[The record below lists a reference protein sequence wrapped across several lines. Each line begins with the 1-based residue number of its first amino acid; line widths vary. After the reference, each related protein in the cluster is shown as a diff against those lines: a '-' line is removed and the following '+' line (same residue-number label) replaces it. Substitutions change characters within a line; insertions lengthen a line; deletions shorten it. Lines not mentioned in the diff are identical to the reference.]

1 MADPTDMQDP
11 DSSRDPTANPG
22 ADPDDAFD
30 SIVDAPFDA
39 ALSER
44 YLVYALSTIT
54 ARSLPDLRDGLK
66 PVHRR
71 LLWTMRQLRLDPGSN
86 FKKSARVVGEVIGKY
101 HPHGDT
107 AAYDAMVRLAQD
119 FALRYPLVE
128 GQGNF
133 GNVDGDNAAAYRYT
147 EARLTKTAMQLME
160 GLDAGTV
167 DFIPTY
173 NGEEQE
179 PELMPG
185 LFPNL
190 LANGASGIA
199 VGMATNIPSHNVA
212 EVIDATLELIDN
224 PQIEHERLMEI
235 VHGPDFATGGQVVDS
250 AATISDAYRTGRGS
264 LRLRGLFS
272 APEADREDDRAAG
285 IERLGGG
292 QWQLVISQ
300 IPYQVAKGKLIEQI
314 AQAIADRKLPI
325 LEDVRDES
333 DEAIRIVLVPK
344 SRNVDPELLKES
356 LFKLTDMETRFGLN
370 MNVLDAQ
377 AGGGRTPM
385 VMGLKELLSHWTRS
399 QIEILQRRTRHR
411 LDQIAKRLELVEGYI
426 TAFLN
431 LDRVIEI
438 IRTEDEPKPI
448 MMEEFDLTDRQAEA
462 ILNMRLRSLRK
473 LEEMQLRREKDG
485 LLEEQDRLQK
495 LLDSPARQRTR
506 LKKDLRTL
514 REDYAEDTA
523 LGARRTLIRESAP
536 AVEFSM
542 DAMIEKEP
550 ITVILSEKGWIRAAK
565 GHVPLDQ
572 EFKYKEGDALAF
584 ILHAQTTDKLL
595 IAAANGRFYT
605 LGCDKLPGAR
615 GFGEPV
621 RTMIDLEADTS
632 IARLLVHRPGGR
644 LLLAATS
651 GKGFLAETGELIA
664 ETRKGRQVVNLKG
677 DAQLR
682 VIREVGEG
690 DDHVAAVGD
699 NRKLIVFNIEEMP
712 VMARGQGVMLQR
724 YRPGPGGGGLSDAT
738 TFKLEEGLS
747 WTMGGSQ
754 GRTRTET
761 DIWQWKVARGA
772 AGRMPPTGFPK
783 DNRFD

>member
-1 MADPTDMQDP
+1 MAEPTPPTDSDP
-11 DSSRDPTANPG
+11 
-22 ADPDDAFD
+22 DAFD
-30 SIVDAPFDA
+30 AIVDAPFDA

-71 LLWTMRQLRLDPGSN
+71 LLWTMRQLKLDPSN
-86 FKKSARVVGEVIGKY
+86 TFKKSARVVGEVIGKY

-119 FALRYPLVE
+119 FSLRYPLVE

-147 EARLTKTAMQLME
+147 EARLTKTAMHLMA

-173 NGEEQE
+173 NGEEEE

-190 LANGASGIA
+190 LANGSSGIA

-224 PQIEHERLMEI
+224 PHVEHERLMELMK
-235 VHGPDFATGGQVVDS
+235 GPDFATGGQVIDS
-250 AATISDAYRTGRGS
+250 AEMISEAYRTGRGS
-264 LRLRGLFS
+264 FRLRGVFH
-272 APEADREDDRAAG
+272 APEAEKAEDVAAG

-292 QWQLVISQ
+292 QWQLVITQ

-314 AQAIADRKLPI
+314 AQAIADKKLPI

-333 DEAIRIVLVPK
+333 DESIRIVIVPR

-370 MNVLDAQ
+370 MNVLNA
-377 AGGGRTPM
+377 ARTPM
-385 VMGLKELLSHWTRS
+385 VMGLKELLENWTRA
-399 QIEILQRRTRHR
+399 QIEILQRRTQYR
-411 LDQIAKRLELVEGYI
+411 LDQIERRLELVEGYI
-426 TAFLN
+426 IAFLN

-438 IRTEDEPKPI
+438 IRYEDEPKAV
-448 MMEEFDLTDRQAEA
+448 MMAEFSLTDRQTEA

-473 LEEMQLRREKDG
+473 LEEMQLRGEKDD
-485 LLEEQDRLQK
+485 LLAEQDDLQK

-514 REDYAEDTA
+514 RKDYAQETK
-523 LGARRTLIRESAP
+523 LGARRTRIEEAAP

-550 ITVILSEKGWIRAAK
+550 VTIVLSQKGWIRAAK
-565 GHVPLDQ
+565 GHVDLEQ

-595 IAAANGRFYT
+595 IAGSDGRFFT

-615 GFGEPV
+615 GFGEPL
-621 RTMIDLEADTS
+621 RTMIDLESDAS
-632 IARLLVHRPGGR
+632 IAKMLVHKEGGR
-644 LLLAATS
+644 LLLAS
-651 GKGFLAETGELIA
+651 SNGKGFLAETKELLA
-664 ETRKGRQVVNLKG
+664 ETKKGKQVVNLKG
-677 DAQLR
+677 TAALQ
-682 VIREVGEG
+682 VIREVPEG
-690 DDHVAAVGD
+690 HDHVAAVGD

-712 VMARGQGVMLQR
+712 IMARGQGVMLQR
-724 YRPGPGGGGLSDAT
+724 YRDGGLSDAT
-738 TFKLEEGLS
+738 TFVLADGLS
-747 WTMGGSQ
+747 WQMGGS
-754 GRTRTET
+754 GERTRTEN

-772 AGRMPPTGFPK
+772 AGRMPPQGFPK
-783 DNRFD
+783 DNRFG

>member
-1 MADPTDMQDP
+1 MPKT
-11 DSSRDPTANPG
+11 TI
-22 ADPDDAFD
+22 PDDSDPFD
-30 SIVDAPFDA
+30 AIVDAPFDA

-71 LLWTMRQLRLDPGSN
+71 LLWTMRQLKLDPSN
-86 FKKSARVVGEVIGKY
+86 TFKKSARVVGEVIGKY

-119 FALRYPLVE
+119 FSLRYPLVE

-133 GNVDGDNAAAYRYT
+133 GNIDGDNAAAYRYT
-147 EARLTKTAMQLME
+147 EARLTKTAMQLMD

-173 NGEEQE
+173 NGEEEE

-212 EVIDATLELIDN
+212 EIIDATLELIDN
-224 PQIEHERLMEI
+224 PHVDHARLMELFQ
-235 VHGPDFATGGQVVDS
+235 GPDLPTGGQIIDS
-250 AATISDAYRTGRGS
+250 KEVISHAYETGRGS
-264 LRLRGLFS
+264 FRVRGVFE
-272 APEADREDDRAAG
+272 APEADKDDDKAAG
-285 IERLGGG
+285 IERLSGG
-292 QWQLVISQ
+292 QWQLVISE

-314 AQAIADRKLPI
+314 AQAIADKKLPI

-333 DEAIRIVLVPK
+333 DETIRIVLVPK

-356 LFKLTDMETRFGLN
+356 IFKLTDMETRFGLN
-370 MNVLDAQ
+370 LNVLDAT
-377 AGGGRTPM
+377 RTPM
-385 VMGLKELLSHWTRS
+385 VMGLKELLGNWTAA
-399 QIEILQRRTRHR
+399 QIEILQRRTQHR
-411 LDQIAKRLELVEGYI
+411 LDQIARRLELVEGYI

-438 IRTEDEPKPI
+438 IRYEDEPKAV
-448 MMEEFDLTDRQAEA
+448 MMKEFSLTDRQAEA

-473 LEEMQLRREKDG
+473 LEEMELRTEKDTLLAEQDDLNK
-485 LLEEQDRLQK
+485 LLE
-495 LLDSPARQRTR
+495 SPARQRTR

-514 REDYAEDTA
+514 RKDYAEDTK
-523 LGARRTLIRESAP
+523 LGARRTRIQEAEP

-550 ITVILSEKGWIRAAK
+550 VTIILSQKGWIRAAK
-565 GHVPLDQ
+565 GHVDLEQ

-595 IAAANGRFYT
+595 IAAGNGRFYT

-621 RTMIDLEADTS
+621 RTMIDLESDTGIVS
-632 IARLLVHRPGGR
+632 MLVHKPGGR
-644 LLLAATS
+644 LLLASTI
-651 GKGFLAETGELIA
+651 GKGFVAETNELLA

-677 DAQLR
+677 NAELR
-682 VIREVGEG
+682 VIREIGAE
-690 DDHVAAVGD
+690 DDHVACVGD
-699 NRKLIVFNIEEMP
+699 NRKLIVFNLEEMP

-724 YRPGPGGGGLSDAT
+724 YRDGGLSDAI
-738 TFKLEEGLS
+738 TFKLEDGLS
-747 WTMGGSQ
+747 WQMGGS
-754 GRTRTET
+754 GERTRTENE
-761 DIWQWKVARGA
+761 IWQWKVARSA
-772 AGRMPPTGFPK
+772 AGRLPPQGFPK
-783 DNRFD
+783 NNRFE